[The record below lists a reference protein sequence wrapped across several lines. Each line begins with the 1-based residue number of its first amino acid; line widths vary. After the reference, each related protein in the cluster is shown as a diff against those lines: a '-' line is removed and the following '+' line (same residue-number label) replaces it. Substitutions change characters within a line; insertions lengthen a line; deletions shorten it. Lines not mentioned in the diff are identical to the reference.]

1 MKNKSYRKLQYLLK
15 KLTNYISYNKIGKN
29 TICTKEAQKYATN
42 IEHLEK
48 GIIVNKLTSV
58 KKHPR
63 GIKVRIYPIK
73 EGRYPT
79 EEEIAKVLRYYEKN
93 KDEIESE
100 MTPMIL
106 KFRKGRVTYVVDK
119 NNNLIKG

>member
-1 MKNKSYRKLQYLLK
+1 M
-15 KLTNYISYNKIGKN
+15 
-29 TICTKEAQKYATN
+29 CEKEAQKYATN
-42 IEHLEK
+42 IEYLTK

-63 GIKVRIYPIK
+63 GIKVRIFPIK
-73 EGRYPT
+73 EGRYPR
-79 EEEIAKVLRYYEKN
+79 EDEIERVLRYYEKN

-106 KFRKGRVTYVVDK
+106 KFRKGRVTYVVSKDNK
-119 NNNLIKG
+119 IIKG

>member
-1 MKNKSYRKLQYLLK
+1 MEKDYFDDRSYQAIHNSLLEPGDVV
-15 KLTNYISYNKIGKN
+15 Y
-29 TICTKEAQKYATN
+29 ICTKEAQKYATN

-79 EEEIAKVLRYYEKN
+79 EEEIARVLRYYEKN

-106 KFRKGRVTYVVDK
+106 KFRKGRVTYVVGKDDK
-119 NNNLIKG
+119 IIKG

>member
-1 MKNKSYRKLQYLLK
+1 MEKDYFDDRSYQAIHNSLLEPGDVVYVCEK
-15 KLTNYISYNKIGKN
+15 HMQRQINSSDIKMLT
-29 TICTKEAQKYATN
+29 
-42 IEHLEK
+42 K
-48 GIIVNKLTSV
+48 GIIVSKLTSV

-79 EEEIAKVLRYYEKN
+79 DEEIARVLRYYEKN

-106 KFRKGRVTYVVDK
+106 KFRKGRVTYVVGKDNK
-119 NNNLIKG
+119 IIKG

>member
-1 MKNKSYRKLQYLLK
+1 MEKDYFDDRSYQAIHNSLLEPGDVV
-15 KLTNYISYNKIGKN
+15 Y
-29 TICTKEAQKYATN
+29 ICTKEAQKYATN

-106 KFRKGRVTYVVDK
+106 KFRKGRVTYVVGKDDK
-119 NNNLIKG
+119 IIKG

>member
-29 TICTKEAQKYATN
+29 TICEKEAQKYATN
-42 IEHLEK
+42 IEHLTK

-63 GIKVRIYPIK
+63 GIKVRIFPIK

-79 EEEIAKVLRYYEKN
+79 QEEIAKVLRFYKEN
-93 KDEIESE
+93 EFEIESE

-106 KFRKGRVTYVVDK
+106 KFRKGRVTYVVSKDDK
-119 NNNLIKG
+119 IIKG

>member
-1 MKNKSYRKLQYLLK
+1 MLH
-15 KLTNYISYNKIGKN
+15 II
-29 TICTKEAQKYATN
+29 N
-42 IEHLEK
+42 I
-48 GIIVNKLTSV
+48 
-58 KKHPR
+58 
-63 GIKVRIYPIK
+63 RIFSIK

-79 EEEIAKVLRYYEKN
+79 EEEIARVLRYYEKN

-119 NNNLIKG
+119 NGQMYGVGEISAYNYLGIDYIQEYDTTYRPQKTDIKISFDL

>member
-1 MKNKSYRKLQYLLK
+1 MLILLFF
-15 KLTNYISYNKIGKN
+15 YNCFDRN

-79 EEEIAKVLRYYEKN
+79 EEEIARVLRYYEKN

-106 KFRKGRVTYVVDK
+106 KFRKGRVTYVVGKDDK
-119 NNNLIKG
+119 IIKG

>member
-1 MKNKSYRKLQYLLK
+1 MLILLFF
-15 KLTNYISYNKIGKN
+15 YNCFDRN

-79 EEEIAKVLRYYEKN
+79 EEEIARVLRYYEKN

-119 NNNLIKG
+119 NDNLIKG